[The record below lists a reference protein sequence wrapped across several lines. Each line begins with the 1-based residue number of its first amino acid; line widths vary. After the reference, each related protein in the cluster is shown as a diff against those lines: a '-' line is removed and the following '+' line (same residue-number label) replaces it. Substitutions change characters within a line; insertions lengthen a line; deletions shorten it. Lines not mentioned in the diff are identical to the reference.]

1 MSEINDWDKVAA
13 NNNDAPP
20 NGWPENMN
28 YSEVNNAAR
37 EGMSAHARLYADM
50 NGTLATAGAA
60 NAYTLTSNR
69 ALSAYA
75 SGLGFIFKANHTNT
89 GAATINVSG
98 LGAKD
103 LKNVDGSA
111 LSTDHIESIGEVNP
125 EKMGRYTPGTG
136 IPIVNEDLL
145 IKSKKNGDIFI
156 VLPWHFKENFL
167 NNPKY
172 RGLTLVFPLPNIEI
186 KRDV

>member
-1 MSEINDWDKVAA
+1 MQRPDFRWWMGIVED
-13 NNNDAPP
+13 
-20 NGWPENMN
+20 
-28 YSEVNNAAR
+28 R
-37 EGMSAHARLYADM
+37 AD
-50 NGTLATAGAA
+50 
-60 NAYTLTSNR
+60 
-69 ALSAYA
+69 
-75 SGLGFIFKANHTNT
+75 
-89 GAATINVSG
+89 
-98 LGAKD
+98 
-103 LKNVDGSA
+103 
-111 LSTDHIESIGEVNP
+111 P